1 MPKFGLNKQVRLG
14 AIGAWPLIALI
25 ALVAL
30 IEIASASSPDV
41 PLVAPWL
48 GASLIELVYPT
59 LPSEGRSYKMSLL
72 QVINIGLDLK
82 V

>member
-1 MPKFGLNKQVRLG
+1 MPKFGLNRQVRLG
-14 AIGAWPLIALI
+14 ASGAWPLIALI
-25 ALVAL
+25 AL
-30 IEIASASSPDV
+30 IEIASASSPEV

-48 GASLIELVYPT
+48 GAPLIELIYPP